1 MTVVH
6 SNKID
11 DILTGVTPT
20 TPEPQQEEKPEVESS
35 EASETPQ
42 SEDPYIEKAEEAENG
57 EGKKLEEVP
66 NEIKKEEKLADDEVL
81 DEYGNKTDKPKMYSE
96 DDVQRMIRDRLARG
110 QQMQPH
116 QQAQVQKAAEDF
128 KADPNSEEPWEVQ
141 LENFVEKTFDKL
153 SHKKQTKEWQQR
165 EQQAQAEFESKF
177 STSMN
182 RYKDFRE
189 VTRDLPITDAMMV
202 ATRDMKDPAAFI
214 YAASKLH
221 GDEVKRISQLSNPIQ
236 QGVEI
241 GRLEE
246 KMRKAR
252 NVSRTAPP
260 LKQTKGD
267 ISAKETPKPR
277 IEDRISQYAKQKR
290 R

>member
-11 DILTGVTPT
+11 DILTGVTPKV
-20 TPEPQQEEKPEVESS
+20 PEVVEEKAEIEQD
-35 EASETPQ
+35 ETPQ
-42 SEDPYIEKAEEAENG
+42 VSESEDPYIEKAEEGEDG
-57 EGKKLEEVP
+57 EGKKLVEIP
-66 NEIKKEEKLADDEVL
+66 NETKEDDTV
-81 DEYGNKTDKPKMYSE
+81 DEYGNRTEKPKMYSE
-96 DDVQRMIRDRLARG
+96 DQVQAMIRDRLARG
-110 QQMQPH
+110 QQIQPH

-128 KADPNSEEPWEVQ
+128 KADPNSEESWEVQ
-141 LENFVEKTFDKL
+141 LESFVEKTFDKI
-153 SHKKQTKEWQQR
+153 STKKQTQEWQQR
-165 EQQAQAEFESKF
+165 EQQVQAEFESKF
-177 STSMN
+177 TTSMN
-182 RYKDFRE
+182 RYKDFRD

-202 ATRDMKDPAAFI
+202 ATREMKDPAAFI

-221 GDEVKRISQLSNPIQ
+221 GDEVKRIAALPNPLQ
-236 QGVEI
+236 QAVEI

-246 KMRKAR
+246 RMKKAR

-267 ISAKETPKPR
+267 ISAKETPKLR